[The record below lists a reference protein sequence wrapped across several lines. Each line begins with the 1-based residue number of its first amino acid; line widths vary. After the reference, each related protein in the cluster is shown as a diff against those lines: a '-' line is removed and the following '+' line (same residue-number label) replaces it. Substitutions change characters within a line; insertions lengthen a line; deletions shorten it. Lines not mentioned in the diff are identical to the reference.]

1 MSDHE
6 VIEVERFEVG
16 LSEGGAGGEVEG
28 QWMLCSI
35 H

>member
-6 VIEVERFEVG
+6 VMEVERCEVG
-16 LSEGGAGGEVEG
+16 LSGGGGEVEG
-28 QWMLCSI
+28 LWMLCSI